1 MIARAQ
7 KLVYLSAILAA
18 GPAYAWQVEILDQAR
33 GVVSV
38 EYNNG
43 VLLHTD
49 EGLWRLDINNAKPHL
64 TQIRVKLS
72 RAKESDALPDGKV
85 VRAPALNGIV
95 YLASPTGRY
104 SHGVLGDSIEAD
116 ALAFLGDDG
125 RKQTVLAGKD
135 AVFEDIFPR
144 LHDLDGD
151 GVPEIVV
158 VKSYL
163 ARGSALA
170 VIGRD
175 RNSALGI
182 LAETPPIGIPNR
194 WLNPA
199 GFGDFTGAGKQE
211 IALVRMPHAL
221 GRLEIWRWQ
230 NGGLVNVVRED
241 DTSNHAIGS
250 RVLNLSA
257 VADFDGDGAPDLAI
271 PSFNRSDIRILRFRG
286 GVSEIARIR
295 LPARASRGMALLGS
309 GDEKLLVVGLEDGT
323 VALIRK

>member
-7 KLVYLSAILAA
+7 KLLFALAVLAA
-18 GPAYAWQVEILDQAR
+18 SPAHAWQAEILDRAR

-38 EYNNG
+38 ESGND
-43 VLLHTD
+43 VLLRTA
-49 EGLWRLDINNAKPHL
+49 EGLWRLDIENAKPHL
-64 TQIRVKLS
+64 TQIRVELR

-85 VRAPALNGIV
+85 VRLSALNGIV
-95 YLASPTGRY
+95 YLASPTARY
-104 SHGVLGDSIEAD
+104 THGVLGDAVEAD
-116 ALAFLGDDG
+116 ALVFLGDDG
-125 RKQTVLAGKD
+125 RKQTVPAGAD
-135 AVFEDIFPR
+135 AVFEDLVPR

-175 RNSALGI
+175 KKGALRI

-199 GFGDFTGAGKQE
+199 GFGDFTGSGKQE

-221 GRLEIWRWQ
+221 GRLEVWRRE
-230 NGGLVNVVRED
+230 NGGLVNVARED

-250 RVLNLSA
+250 RELNLSV
-257 VADFDGDGAPDLAI
+257 VADFDGDGSPDVAI
-271 PSFNRSDIRILRFRG
+271 PSFDRRTIRILRFRG
-286 GVSEIARIR
+286 GVTEIARIA
-295 LPARASRGMALLGS
+295 LPARAARGMALLKS
-309 GDEKLLVVGLEDGT
+309 GERKVLVVGLEDGR
-323 VALIRK
+323 VALVRN